1 MFCPLS
7 ALAELAASELQSG
20 EDFSGH
26 PTDDTSCASSSR
38 PVLPVKKRPRT
49 TGGSS
54 GSPRRTTRRS
64 SATAKEEEPFF
75 IEEQNTCVDY
85 KAFFSPS
92 FKPFKMTT
100 KKPRF
105 PVILMAIM
113 TAPHNEKFISFLSD
127 HQSFII
133 INPEALSTQ
142 ILPVHF
148 ENNVPSFEQFVDVL
162 ATWGFR
168 VEKSDPQF
176 PNVAV
181 YRHGLFRRGDWESC
195 LKMEKPSVSEIS
207 ANRLQY
213 RNTFQ
218 ALGENVVV
226 GTEDYQ
232 FNGSSSLKHEVT
244 PKESEEEK
252 SNSHPQDLFTSRANS
267 FLFTN
272 PASSLKQMSRRQS
285 LPFST
290 ARVGSEMKEDEI
302 TSATD
307 EVVSAAMAA
316 LHCHGGDAKET
327 HYFRRH
333 SIDYDRNVPSDHK
346 VQIAPHSSQLDFI
359 TEVFLERSMAR
370 KLQSRRDTGLGPNLG
385 MTGFLAMTSSCER
398 QSVTNINL

>member
-1 MFCPLS
+1 MSTMFCPLS

-26 PTDDTSCASSSR
+26 RAGDTSRASSRR
-38 PVLPVKKRPRT
+38 PVLPLKKRPRT
-49 TGGSS
+49 TAGSS
-54 GSPRRTTRRS
+54 PLRRTTRRS
-64 SATAKEEEPFF
+64 SATAKEVESFP
-75 IEEQNTCVDY
+75 IEEQNACVDY
-85 KAFFSPS
+85 KGLFSPS
-92 FKPFKMTT
+92 FKPFKMMT

-113 TAPHNEKFISFLSD
+113 TAPQNEKFISFLSD
-127 HQSFII
+127 QQSFII

-142 ILPVHF
+142 VLPVHF
-148 ENNVPSFEQFVDVL
+148 ENSVPSYEQFVDIL

-168 VEKSDPQF
+168 VERSDPQF

-181 YRHGLFRRGDWESC
+181 YRHRLFRRGDWESC
-195 LKMEKPSVSEIS
+195 LKMEKPSAREIS

-213 RNTFQ
+213 RDAFQ
-218 ALGENVVV
+218 ALAENVAV
-226 GTEDYQ
+226 G
-232 FNGSSSLKHEVT
+232 NGSSSLKHDVT

-252 SNSHPQDLFTSRANS
+252 SNSHLQDLFTSRANS

-272 PASSLKQMSRRQS
+272 PASSLTQVSRRQS

-290 ARVGSEMKEDEI
+290 ARVGSEMKEDDI

-327 HYFRRH
+327 HHLRRH
-333 SIDYDRNVPSDHK
+333 SIDYVRNVPSDHK
-346 VQIAPHSSQLDFI
+346 IQIAPHPSQLDFI

-385 MTGFLAMTSSCER
+385 MTGFLAMTSSCDR
-398 QSVTNINL
+398 QSVTKINS

>member
-20 EDFSGH
+20 EDFGH
-26 PTDDTSCASSSR
+26 HAGVDTSCASSRR
-38 PVLPVKKRPRT
+38 PVLPLKKRPRT
-49 TGGSS
+49 ATAGSS
-54 GSPRRTTRRS
+54 PLRRTTRRS
-64 SATAKEEEPFF
+64 SATAKEVVEPFS

-92 FKPFKMTT
+92 FKPFKMMT

-113 TAPHNEKFISFLSD
+113 TAPQNEKFISFLSD
-127 HQSFII
+127 RQSFII

-142 ILPVHF
+142 VLPIHF

-176 PNVAV
+176 SNVAV
-181 YRHGLFRRGDWESC
+181 YRHRLFRCGDWESC
-195 LKMEKPSVSEIS
+195 LKMEKPSAREIS

-213 RNTFQ
+213 RNAFQ
-218 ALGENVVV
+218 ALGENVAV
-226 GTEDYQ
+226 G
-232 FNGSSSLKHEVT
+232 NGSSSLKHDVT

-252 SNSHPQDLFTSRANS
+252 SNSHPQDVFTSRANS
-267 FLFTN
+267 FLFTS
-272 PASSLKQMSRRQS
+272 PASSLTQVSRRQS

-290 ARVGSEMKEDEI
+290 AKVGSEMKEDEI

-333 SIDYDRNVPSDHK
+333 SIDYVRNVPSDHK
-346 VQIAPHSSQLDFI
+346 VQIAPHSSHLDFI

-398 QSVTNINL
+398 QSVMNTNL